1 MLLMSRMLELGGQIG
16 FPLLVKAVK
25 GGGGKGM
32 KLATSAAE
40 LPVWLTTLMQGR
52 TALLSPV
59 HFWLSCQPFCRNF
72 LARHHQMGLARH
84 HQMGPD

>member
-1 MLLMSRMLELGGQIG
+1 MLELGKQIG

-40 LPVWLTTLMQGR
+40 LPVGFANLVQSRHARHPLCNPEFVNQLPLLTS
-52 TALLSPV
+52 ALLPQLPS
-59 HFWLSCQPFCRNF
+59 
-72 LARHHQMGLARH
+72 
-84 HQMGPD
+84 